1 MRSLPALV
9 AACICA
15 LCTCP
20 AIGAQQTIIARIGD
34 DGVQRAR
41 ILGGEYF
48 FEPQRVILK
57 VSVPVE
63 LMLTKE
69 AGVVPH
75 SFVINAPEAGISVDE
90 ELYNEAKKVRFTPTA
105 VGNFPYYCRHRLL
118 FFKSH
123 RDKGM
128 EGELEVV
135 P

>member
-1 MRSLPALV
+1 MSNLPAVLAICISMLYSSPPL
-9 AACICA
+9 AAQE
-15 LCTCP
+15 TV
-20 AIGAQQTIIARIGD
+20 IASIDD
-34 DGVQRAR
+34 DGVQRVR
-41 ILGGEYF
+41 MIGGEYF
-48 FEPQRVILK
+48 FTPQRVIVK
-57 VSVPVE
+57 VNVPVE